1 MAGISKK
8 SPSFYRSSDP
18 AENFKLKLQ
27 VRETSRIPLSD
38 GDGRR
43 GEALSKDLE
52 IAWQEKRYGPADIAE
67 FINHRDK
74 KVSNAT
80 EHEARR
86 HLIAMEE
93 SGKPVTSL
101 LKDVMIYTYT
111 DRDPKAPKT
120 VSWTDL
126 AVASSLSFSSLF
138 PSNPFLLLT
147 HNSHS

>member
-1 MAGISKK
+1 MAGVAKH

-38 GDGRR
+38 GDGRK
-43 GEALSKDLE
+43 GEAFSKDLE
-52 IAWQEKRYGPADIAE
+52 IAWQEKRYGPGDIAE

-74 KVSNAT
+74 KVSSAT

-86 HLIAMEE
+86 HLVAMEE

-120 VSWTDL
+120 VSLTHL
-126 AVASSLSFSSLF
+126 AV
-138 PSNPFLLLT
+138 
-147 HNSHS
+147 